1 MNNKNKMTIKI
12 IIKQI
17 LKANLIK
24 LKIRNMNVIFNN
36 KNSKMK
42 NKFIYNW
49 KINNKY
55 NRRKIQM

>member
-24 LKIRNMNVIFNN
+24 LKIRNMNIIFNN
-36 KNSKMK
+36 KNSKTK
-42 NKFIYNW
+42 NKFINNW
-49 KINNKY
+49 KINNRY
-55 NRRKIQM
+55 NRRKI